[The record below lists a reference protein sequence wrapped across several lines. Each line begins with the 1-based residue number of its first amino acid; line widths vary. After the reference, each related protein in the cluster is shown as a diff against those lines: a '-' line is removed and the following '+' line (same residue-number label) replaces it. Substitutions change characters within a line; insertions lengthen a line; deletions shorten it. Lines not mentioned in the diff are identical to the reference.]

1 VAATTNTKQ
10 NMKQINYSK
19 YTVRISNDPSYYGS
33 ECTQDEADR
42 ITNNLDQLIQSEFPG
57 IQTEEYEDGQG
68 SSKTTG
74 PDESVVEEINLWI
87 ENNWTAAL

>member
-1 VAATTNTKQ
+1 MTKY
-10 NMKQINYSK
+10 NEYAVK
-19 YTVRISNDPSYYGS
+19 ISSEPSYYGTD
-33 ECTQDEADR
+33 CTQQDADR
-42 ITNNLDQLIQSEFPG
+42 IVESLGNLIRTEFPG
-57 IQTEEYEDGQG
+57 IQIEKFVDGQG

>member
-1 VAATTNTKQ
+1 MNS
-10 NMKQINYSK
+10 YSE
-19 YTVRISNDPSYYGS
+19 YTVKISSEPSYYGS
-33 ECTQDEADR
+33 ECTQQDADR
-42 ITNNLDQLIQSEFPG
+42 IVESLGNLIRTEFPD
-57 IQTEEYEDGQG
+57 IQTEKYVDGHG

>member
-1 VAATTNTKQ
+1 
-10 NMKQINYSK
+10 MKQTNYSG
-19 YTVRISNDPSYYGS
+19 YTVQISNEPSYYGS
-33 ECTQDEADR
+33 ECTQDDADR
-42 ITNNLDQLIQSEFPG
+42 ITNNLDQMIQSEFPG
-57 IQTEEYEDGQG
+57 IQTEEYEDGDG

>member
-1 VAATTNTKQ
+1 MNK
-10 NMKQINYSK
+10 YSE
-19 YTVRISNDPSYYGS
+19 YTVKISSEPNYYGS
-33 ECTQDEADR
+33 ECTQQDADR
-42 ITNNLDQLIQSEFPG
+42 IVESLGNIIRTEFPG
-57 IQTEEYEDGQG
+57 IQTEKYVDGQG